1 MPSLY
6 DLFSTQ
12 KLKDSGKTAKEEYE
26 IRNSKS
32 IPITTSNGIL
42 NGTVFPIVQKTL
54 RSSKVLT
61 NRLRETLIEEESV
74 GIRPISKLAAPVT
87 YGSSII
93 KFETQKSEQTVA
105 MKQYAK
111 FSGTIDDNGIIGNLI
126 NKVKEK
132 VTPILNKVG
141 VTFPTDLIPSRVANE
156 YTLLGMGAKGNEPDT
171 MITLSKIKGEGSI
184 LGKFI
189 QQNAKGT
196 PKQIGR
202 QLIGGIQRGVKD
214 KIRNKLFGQSAALLG
229 NSSLGRSE
237 LYKLQNKANETIYL
251 RNDIVE
257 YGSGDEN
264 GKYKKYTYQLKK
276 YRNAIDISES
286 TDLARLL
293 YDIQNKKENEFINYR
308 NNSYDI
314 LNFADPKTR
323 YNSDDTIAPLPT
335 FSLEMLTQNIP
346 GRNTKGRY
354 SKSDI
359 VRNYKIDKNGVSK
372 FNSIKDDVNNFKHY
386 YSETGEPSAFEDKT
400 IHDDY
405 DFIPLRFYS
414 VSKKTGVSFKATI
427 SGLSETVSP
436 QWDSAKF
443 VGNPYNFYTYGGVE
457 RSVSFNF
464 KVFSLSG
471 DEHIS
476 AWQRLNFLAGLTY
489 PQNTSVDNIYTTPPI
504 IKFTLGNMY
513 KNKVA
518 IIDSLSFSVDD
529 NTPWEIGLTPI
540 EVLSGRQGNLA
551 VTSLSKS
558 TNLKNYKLPTII
570 DVQIGIK
577 FIETASQI
585 AGKKLY
591 YYGDNE
597 KDRGIQ
603 PDGRVLPPKAS
614 INNPT
619 INNQLNQSTN
629 NIQKAVTEFG
639 TFNNNLFKTNFS
651 DFISK
656 SSITNKLGGN
666 SIFSRLNNK

>member
-6 DLFSTQ
+6 DLFNSKNLKKNDIFNPPDVIEVFNTK
-12 KLKDSGKTAKEEYE
+12 KLKNSGKTAKEEYE
-26 IRNSKS
+26 IRNSKD
-32 IPITTSNGIL
+32 IPIITSNGIL

-74 GIRPISKLAAPVT
+74 GIRPISKLAAPII

-93 KFETQKSEQTVA
+93 KFESQKSEQTVA

-111 FSGTIDDNGIIGNLI
+111 FSGNIDDNGIVGNLI

-141 VTFPTDLIPSRVANE
+141 ITFPTDLIPSRVANE
-156 YTLLGMGAKGNEPDT
+156 YTLLGMGVKGNEPDT
-171 MITLSKIKGEGSI
+171 MITLSKIKGEGEGSI

-202 QLIGGIQRGVKD
+202 QLIGGIQRGIKD
-214 KIRNKLFGQSAALLG
+214 EIRNKLFGEISNLIDNPAFR
-229 NSSLGRSE
+229 NP
-237 LYKLQNKANETIYL
+237 LQTIDL
-251 RNDIVE
+251 RDDSKP
-257 YGSGDEN
+257 YGSGDTI

-276 YRNAIDISES
+276 YNGDSLSSS
-286 TDLARLL
+286 TDLARVLN
-293 YDIQNKKENEFINYR
+293 DIQLGKESGFVSERKDYEI
-308 NNSYDI
+308 S
-314 LNFADPKTR
+314 NFANPNNEVFPS
-323 YNSDDTIAPLPT
+323 YPAL
-335 FSLEMLTQNIP
+335 SLDVITQNIP

-359 VRNYKIDKNGVSK
+359 LNNYKIDNTGVSK
-372 FNSIKDDVNNFKHY
+372 FNTTKDLVNISKHW
-386 YSETGEPSAFEDKT
+386 YSEDGTLPIEGNGKT
-400 IHDDY
+400 LDDY
-405 DFIPLRFYS
+405 DFIPLKFYS

-427 SGLSETVSP
+427 SGLSETLSP

-476 AWQRLNFLAGLTY
+476 AWQRLNFLAGMTY
-489 PQNTSVDNIYTTPPI
+489 PQNTSVDIYTTPPI

-529 NTPWEIGLTPI
+529 NTPWEIGLSPTI
-540 EVLSGRQGNLA
+540 DEGKRVSNLSD
-551 VTSLSKS
+551 S

-577 FIETASQI
+577 FIETTSEI
-585 AGKKLY
+585 AGKRLY
-591 YYGDNE
+591 YYGDDSLNDE
-597 KDRGIQ
+597 NTAGIQ
-603 PDGRVLPPKAS
+603 ADGRVTSPKTTVRRNDSLPNINLNRPEIPIPK
-614 INNPT
+614 INLP
-619 INNQLNQSTN
+619 S
-629 NIQKAVTEFG
+629 
-639 TFNNNLFKTNFS
+639 NLIGVNL
-651 DFISK
+651 
-656 SSITNKLGGN
+656 NKL
-666 SIFSRLNNK
+666 STDLNNRVQSKGKRKK

>member
-6 DLFSTQ
+6 DLFSSQ
-12 KLKDSGKTAKEEYE
+12 KLKNSGKTAKEEYE
-26 IRNSKS
+26 IRNSKD

-54 RSSKVLT
+54 RSSKALT
-61 NRLRETLIEEESV
+61 NRLRETLIEEEVV
-74 GIRPISKLAAPVT
+74 GVRAISKLAAPVI

-111 FSGTIDDNGIIGNLI
+111 FSGTIGDNGVIGNLI
-126 NKVKEK
+126 NNVKEK

-171 MITLSKIKGEGSI
+171 MVTLSKIKGEGEGSI

-202 QLIGGIQRGVKD
+202 QLIGGIQRGIKD
-214 KIRNKLFGQSAALLG
+214 GIRNKLFGEINNLVDNPAFR
-229 NSSLGRSE
+229 NS
-237 LYKLQNKANETIYL
+237 LQTIDL
-251 RNDIVE
+251 RDDSKP
-257 YGSGDEN
+257 YGSGDKDG

-276 YRNAIDISES
+276 YKGDNLSSS
-286 TDLARLL
+286 TDLARVLS
-293 YDIQNKKENEFINYR
+293 DIQNGKESGFVNDKKDYEI
-308 NNSYDI
+308 S
-314 LNFADPKTR
+314 NFANPTSQIGNNQFPDFPAF
-323 YNSDDTIAPLPT
+323 SLDTI
-335 FSLEMLTQNIP
+335 TQNIP

-359 VRNYKIDKNGVSK
+359 VKDFKIDKSGASK
-372 FNSIKDDVNNFKHY
+372 FNTNKDLINISKHW
-386 YSETGEPSAFEDKT
+386 YSKDGEFDKPEGNGKT
-400 IHDDY
+400 LDDY
-405 DFIPLRFYS
+405 DFIPLKFYS

-427 SGLSETVSP
+427 SGLSETLSP

-471 DEHIS
+471 NEHIS
-476 AWQRLNFLAGLTY
+476 AWQRLNFLAGLVY
-489 PQNTSVDNIYTTPPI
+489 PQNTSVDIYTTPPI

-529 NTPWEIGLTPI
+529 NTPWEIGLSPTDTLETQNPMLRI
-540 EVLSGRQGNLA
+540 TGLRDDV
-551 VTSLSKS
+551 
-558 TNLKNYKLPTII
+558 NLKNYKLPTIV

-577 FIETASQI
+577 FIETASEI
-585 AGKKLY
+585 AGKRLY
-591 YYGDNE
+591 YYGDDE
-597 KDRGIQ
+597 KDSGIQ
-603 PDGRVLPPKAS
+603 PDGRVLPTETTVRDNTTIPNFNLPNRGLDLGLPKLDKPELQLARK
-614 INNPT
+614 
-619 INNQLNQSTN
+619 LNQYESADVRTSAG
-629 NIQKAVTEFG
+629 K
-639 TFNNNLFKTNFS
+639 
-651 DFISK
+651 FIK
-656 SSITNKLGGN
+656 KITG
-666 SIFSRLNNK
+666 R